1 MFFWIHD
8 GRISPNPPLTHA
20 DRVPKIHPTG
30 QSAPSE
36 VGEGEPQTT
45 PTGSFLHRKPSDVYK
60 ESSAPGEKP
69 VFFLHE
75 MMTSPVL
82 TKTKDETI
90 EACLDF
96 LLEKGIRHLPIID
109 DFGKLV
115 GFVSDR
121 DLLDKTKSYEKENP
135 VSDIMIKRV
144 LVGSPGAEIRQVTK
158 VLLEERIGCLP
169 IVNDDNVPVG
179 IITRSDLL
187 RLLLKYPNLSLI
199 V

>member
-8 GRISPNPPLTHA
+8 GRISPNPPQTQL
-20 DRVPKIHPTG
+20 DKVPRVYPTRQG
-30 QSAPSE
+30 SPTQI
-36 VGEGEPQTT
+36 GEGEPGTT
-45 PTGSFLHRKPSDVYK
+45 PTGSFLHRKPEDVYK
-60 ESSAPGEKP
+60 ESSEPAEKP

-75 MMTSPVL
+75 MMTTPVY
-82 TKTKDETI
+82 TKEKDETI

-96 LLEKGIRHLPIID
+96 MLEKRIRHLPITNRL
-109 DFGKLV
+109 GELV

-121 DLLDKTKSYEKENP
+121 DLLDKIKSYEKEMP
-135 VSDIMIKRV
+135 VSDAMTKRV
-144 LVGSPGAEIRQVTK
+144 LVGTPGAEIRQVTK

-169 IVNDDNVPVG
+169 IVNDDNLPVG

-187 RLLLKYPNLSLI
+187 RLLLKYPNLSLT

>member
-8 GRISPNPPLTHA
+8 GRISPNPPTSYP
-20 DRVPKIHPTG
+20 DRVPKIHASS

-36 VGEGEPQTT
+36 IGDGEPGTS
-45 PTGSFLHRKPSDVYK
+45 PTGSFLHRNPKDVYK
-60 ESSAPGEKP
+60 ESAGPTEKP

-75 MMTSPVL
+75 MMSSPVY
-82 TKTKDETI
+82 TKGMEENIET
-90 EACLDF
+90 CLDF
-96 LLEKGIRHLPIID
+96 MLEKGIRHLPITGRMGEI
-109 DFGKLV
+109 V

-121 DLLDKTKSYEKENP
+121 DLLDKSKSYERDMP

-169 IVNDDNVPVG
+169 IVNDDNLPIG